1 MRIPGLIALLICCAP
16 AGAQQLPT
24 ATVAPVRPAEPGIL
38 VEADTLIR
46 LMVLNEVSSRTVAAG
61 DRFVLRVDQ
70 AVTVDGATII
80 PAGAKAWG
88 EVLDAQKSGSVGKA
102 GRLQARLVSVEV
114 GGEQVPIS
122 GRQETAGEKG
132 GTQVALGMLGM
143 GPLAL
148 LAPGNNA
155 KLKAGE
161 IFNAYLVTDMLF
173 DPASG
178 KLRPSSAQ

>member
-1 MRIPGLIALLICCAP
+1 
-16 AGAQQLPT
+16 
-24 ATVAPVRPAEPGIL
+24 
-38 VEADTLIR
+38 
-46 LMVLNEVSSRTVAAG
+46 MVLNEVSSRTVTAG
-61 DRFVLRVDQ
+61 GRFVLRVDQ
-70 AVTVDGATII
+70 PVTVNGATVI

-114 GGEQVPIS
+114 GGDQVPIS
-122 GRQETAGEKG
+122 GKQQTAGEKG
-132 GTQVALGMLGM
+132 GTQVALGFLGM

-178 KLRPSSAQ
+178 KLRPAETQ

>member
-1 MRIPGLIALLICCAP
+1 MNNGGLIALLLCCAP
-16 AGAQQLPT
+16 AGAQQVPT
-24 ATVAPVRPAEPGIL
+24 ATLAAPAPVDGGIL

-46 LMVLNEVSSRTVAAG
+46 LMVLNEVSSRTVQPG
-61 DRFVLRVDQ
+61 ERFVLRVDEPVVV
-70 AVTVDGATII
+70 AGTTII

-88 EVLDAQKSGSVGKA
+88 EVLDAQKSGAVGKA

-114 GGEQVPIS
+114 GGQEVPIS
-122 GRQETAGEKG
+122 GKQQTAGEKG
-132 GTQVALGMLGM
+132 GTQVALGFLGM

-161 IFNAYLVTDMLF
+161 FFNAYFTTDLLF
-173 DPASG
+173 DPAAG
-178 KLRPSSAQ
+178 RLRPAPAR

>member
-1 MRIPGLIALLICCAP
+1 VRALGLVAFALCCAP

-24 ATVAPVRPAEPGIL
+24 ATIAPVRPAEGAIL

-61 DRFVLRVDQ
+61 ERFVLRVDQ
-70 AVTVDGATII
+70 PVTVNSTIVI

-88 EVLDAQKSGSVGKA
+88 EVLEAQKSGSVGKA

-114 GGEQVPIS
+114 GGDQVPIS
-122 GRQETAGEKG
+122 GKQQTAGEKG
-132 GTQVALGMLGM
+132 GTQLALGFLGM

-173 DPASG
+173 DPVSG
-178 KLRPSSAQ
+178 KLRPAAAQ

>member
-1 MRIPGLIALLICCAP
+1 MRAFGLVALLCCAP
-16 AGAQQLPT
+16 AGAQQAPT
-24 ATVAPVRPAEPGIL
+24 VTIAAPAPVEGGVL

-46 LMVLNEVSSRTVAAG
+46 LMVLNEVSSRTVESG
-61 DRFVLRVDQ
+61 ERFVLRVDEPVVV
-70 AVTVDGATII
+70 AGTTII

-102 GRLQARLVSVEV
+102 GRLQARLLSVEV

-122 GRQETAGEKG
+122 GKQQSAGEKG
-132 GTQVALGMLGM
+132 GTQVALGFLGM

-161 IFNAYLVTDMLF
+161 IFNAYLLSDMRY
-173 DPASG
+173 DPATAT
-178 KLRPSSAQ
+178 LRAVAGR